1 VNVHK
6 YAGGRLVVLLRSELV
21 CANPLK
27 VSGHE
32 LEHVVVEGPAMGA
45 GGAPIGS

>member
-1 VNVHK
+1 MNVHK